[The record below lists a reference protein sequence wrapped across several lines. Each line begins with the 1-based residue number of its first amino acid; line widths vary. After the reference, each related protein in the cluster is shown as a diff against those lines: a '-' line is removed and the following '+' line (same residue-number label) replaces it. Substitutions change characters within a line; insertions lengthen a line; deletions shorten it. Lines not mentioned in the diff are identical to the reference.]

1 MREQRNAYNNWKCPH
16 CERVFRTRKL
26 MRLHITSAHKNSNKS
41 KFAGD
46 HSIPEKKCLF
56 CNRTFTNSSAY
67 TMHIRWCKSN
77 PERQESYNKRDSK
90 NVSVETRKKISDSMK
105 KYYCGSSI
113 WRTQIEKRKSYAE
126 QYFDDCFPEAEKN
139 YHVNRFF
146 LDLAWPDR
154 KVYLEIDGE
163 QHYTEEGL
171 KRDKERDTI
180 LENEGWTLISRVR
193 WSEFQ
198 KLSQEEK
205 NDFIYQVGA
214 LVVAHKPHK
223 LDIGSGS
230 IPSPDRLSEVQKKKK
245 ERWDIIQQ
253 SNIDFSKFGWVKEV
267 SKLFGISENKAGVYI
282 ARNFPEFYKNCYKR
296 N

>member
-1 MREQRNAYNNWKCPH
+1 MKAYGNWKCVH
-16 CERVFRTRKL
+16 CNERFETR
-26 MRLHITSAHKNSNKS
+26 RLLQQHIQLNHKNSAKN

-46 HSIPEKKCLF
+46 HTIPEKKCLF
-56 CNRTFTNSSAY
+56 CDRTFTHSSAY
-67 TMHIRWCKSN
+67 TMHIRWCKNN
-77 PERQESYNKRDSK
+77 PERQESYCKRDAK
-90 NVSVETRKKISDSMK
+90 NVSEETRKKISNSLK

-154 KVYLEIDGE
+154 KVYLEVDGE
-163 QHYTEEGL
+163 QHYTKEGL
-171 KRDKERDTI
+171 ERDKERDAI

-214 LVVAHKPHK
+214 LVEAHKPQK

-230 IPSPDRLSEVQKKKK
+230 ISSPDRISEVQKKK
-245 ERWDIIQQ
+245 EDRWNIIQQ

-267 SKLFGISENKAGVYI
+267 SKLFGISENKAGIYI
-282 ARNFPEFYKNCYKR
+282 AKNFPEFYKNCYKR
-296 N
+296 K

>member
-1 MREQRNAYNNWKCPH
+1 
-16 CERVFRTRKL
+16 
-26 MRLHITSAHKNSNKS
+26 
-41 KFAGD
+41 
-46 HSIPEKKCLF
+46 
-56 CNRTFTNSSAY
+56 
-67 TMHIRWCKSN
+67 MHIRWCKNN
-77 PERQESYNKRDSK
+77 PKRQESYSKRDSK
-90 NVSVETRKKISDSMK
+90 NVSEETKKKISDSMK

-146 LDLAWPDR
+146 LDLAWSDR
-154 KVYLEIDGE
+154 KVYLEVDGE
-163 QHYTEEGL
+163 QHYTKEGL
-171 KRDKERDTI
+171 ERDKERDTI

-205 NDFIYQVGA
+205 EDFIYRVGA
-214 LVVAHKPHK
+214 LVVAHEPHK
-223 LDIGSGS
+223 LDIRSGS
-230 IPSPDRLSEVQKKKK
+230 IPSPEKISEIQKKK
-245 ERWDIIQQ
+245 EDRWNIIQQ
-253 SNIDFSKFGWVKEV
+253 SNIDFSKFGWVKEI
-267 SKLFGISENKAGVYI
+267 SKLFRISENKAGAYI

>member
-1 MREQRNAYNNWKCPH
+1 MKTYGNWGCVH
-16 CERVFRTRKL
+16 CNEHFETR
-26 MRLHITSAHKNSNKS
+26 RLLQQHIRLVHKDPTKN

-56 CNRTFTNSSAY
+56 CERTFTQSSAY

-77 PERQESYNKRDSK
+77 PERQDSYCNRDFK
-90 NVSVETRKKISDSMK
+90 NVSEETRKKISNSMK

-154 KVYLEIDGE
+154 KVYLEVDGE
-163 QHYTEEGL
+163 QHYTKEGL
-171 KRDKERDTI
+171 KRDKERDII
-180 LENEGWTLISRVR
+180 LENEGWILISRVR

-205 NDFIYQVGA
+205 EDFIYRVGA
-214 LVVAHKPHK
+214 LVVAHEPHK
-223 LDIGSGS
+223 LDIRSGS
-230 IPSPDRLSEVQKKKK
+230 IPSPEKISEIQKKK
-245 ERWDIIQQ
+245 EDRWNIIQQ

-267 SKLFGISENKAGVYI
+267 SKLFGISENKAGAYI
-282 ARNFPEFYKNCYKR
+282 AKNFPEFYKNCYKR